1 MKEFK
6 KGGDPMASTVLFEL
20 LHCSFSPERTEKIDV
35 SKIPL
40 KEGESLFSEK
50 RYLKGSDISIR
61 RLRKILKWLRDNYYI
76 SYRKTNNCTIIKVDE
91 SVFSLDDFFE

>member
-6 KGGDPMASTVLFEL
+6 EGGDPKAYTVLFEL
-20 LHCSFSPERTEKIDV
+20 LHYSFTPERTEKIDV

-40 KEGESLFSEK
+40 KEGEFLFSEK
-50 RYLKGSDISIR
+50 RYLKGIDMSSR
-61 RLRKILKWLRDNYYI
+61 RLRKILIWLKDNHFI
-76 SYRKTNNCTIIKVDE
+76 SFRETNDCVIIKVDE